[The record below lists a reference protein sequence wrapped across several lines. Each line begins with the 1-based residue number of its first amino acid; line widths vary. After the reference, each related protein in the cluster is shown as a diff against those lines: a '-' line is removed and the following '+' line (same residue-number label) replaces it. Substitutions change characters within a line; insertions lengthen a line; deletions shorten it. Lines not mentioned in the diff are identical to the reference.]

1 MIDDKNILLASKIIK
16 GKNKKL
22 MRMKFNKKFK
32 ILKNKRTLKLKMKRM
47 MPILIFILIISI
59 FTSYLLLIKKKRNQ
73 KLKKLNFEN
82 ISYIFNYSLKYEEF
96 DDIIKEKY
104 IQLQNYFC
112 AKQNKSLIPE
122 YEKKIIKT
130 YADFYGKKF
139 EMFVYKK
146 RDDVSSSIIGSHKWE
161 RSQTLKVLK
170 ALEYYS
176 NKKNLKNE
184 DIYLLDIGGNVGWY
198 TFFLGKL
205 GYKILSFEANE
216 INNYILYKNYCI
228 NKDVNVILIN
238 KGLDMEDKTCILKTD
253 ASNKGNGMIFCEN
266 RDKNLEF
273 FDGDIHNNIELTK
286 LSRYYKYLSNKNLA
300 FIKLD
305 VEGSEANVFKGG
317 KKLITKYH
325 VPFIKLEFEVRMI
338 ETHRNNALEFL
349 QFFENNGYKI
359 SLKDFFSKEYI
370 SSTKLAKSKGNNNLY
385 IVYEKILE

>member
-1 MIDDKNILLASKIIK
+1 MIDDKNILIASSIIK
-16 GKNKKL
+16 RKNKKL
-22 MRMKFNKKFK
+22 MRMKFFKK
-32 ILKNKRTLKLKMKRM
+32 LKKKRTLKLNMKTM
-47 MPILIFILIISI
+47 MSILIFILIIISI

-104 IQLQNYFC
+104 IQLQNNFC
-112 AKQNKSLIPE
+112 AKHNTSLIPE
-122 YEKKIIKT
+122 YEKIIIKT
-130 YADFYGKKF
+130 DADFYGKKF

-146 RDDVSSSIIGSHKWE
+146 SDAVSNSIISSNKWEGSH
-161 RSQTLKVLK
+161 TLNVLK

-228 NKDVNVILIN
+228 IKDVNVILIN
-238 KGLDMEDKTCILKTD
+238 KGLDVEDKTCILKTD

-266 RDKNLEF
+266 REKNLEV

-305 VEGSEANVFKGG
+305 VEGSEANVFEGG

-338 ETHRNNALEFL
+338 EAHRNNAFEFL

-370 SSTKLAKSKGNNNLY
+370 SSTELAKSKGNNNLY